1 MITKLLTNETDCDKI
16 KIQSIKI
23 NKGENMIVKNKQT
36 NKSDKA
42 WYVKLNNA
50 LFNSIFTAL
59 VSLTALAAFAVYGII
74 ALLGD
79 SKLCIAIAVC
89 LVILLTSKVL
99 NKLSK

>member
-1 MITKLLTNETDCDKI
+1 
-16 KIQSIKI
+16 
-23 NKGENMIVKNKQT
+23 MIVKNKQA
-36 NKSDKA
+36 NKNDKA

-59 VSLTALAAFAVYGII
+59 VSLAALAAFAVYGII

-79 SKLCIAIAVC
+79 SKLCIAVAVC

>member
-1 MITKLLTNETDCDKI
+1 
-16 KIQSIKI
+16 
-23 NKGENMIVKNKQT
+23 MIVKNKQN
-36 NKSDKA
+36 NKADKKA

-59 VSLTALAAFAVYGII
+59 VSLTTLAAFAVYGII

-79 SKLCIAIAVC
+79 SKLCIAVAVC

-99 NKLSK
+99 NKLSR